1 MKILYP
7 AFTRYVHELSMLVVC
22 GLFLCLIAAPRVA
35 AQTDSA
41 TLRGTI
47 VDATEAAL
55 PGVKVRISNPAT
67 ALQRETVTDNA
78 GNFTVLLLPPGTYKV
93 TAEREG
99 FARLQVAD
107 VVLNAS
113 DQRLLR
119 LNLQVGNVAVSIETK
134 ADRANIETS
143 AAVATVVDKQFVER
157 LPLNGRSVQSLLLLS
172 PGVVVGS
179 GDGQLSFNGGR
190 TNANYFTLDGVSANI
205 GAGVRGPT
213 IILGPQGATGNQD
226 QRAGGSI
233 PGFNSFGG
241 TNSLIS
247 VDALQEFKVQSSM
260 YGAEFG
266 RQSGGQIQMTSK
278 SGTNEYHGTLFDYF
292 RNDALDAADF
302 FDKARNLKK
311 PALRQN
317 DFGGVL
323 GGPVR
328 LPKSVFGPLGYDGR
342 NRTFFFFS
350 YEGLRLVQPQ
360 SVNDVKVPAQFLRA
374 DTRIKPEVKALLLA
388 MPAPNAPDDKNAQ
401 GQLIGTA
408 SLFRSLSNRR
418 DLDATSIRIDQNA
431 GNGLTMFGR
440 YNDAP
445 SGGVTPGLGLDNL
458 FTVNVRTVTAGAQ
471 MIFSSRL
478 SNEVRYNYSFTEA
491 IDEAVGNARDGAQP
505 INYRSLLPANAPV
518 NSTVTFTY
526 LNNLF
531 QTLGPATRNLQRQQN
546 VVDNLTWA
554 LGSHTL
560 KFGFDYRLMTPQYAP
575 RAYALSFTFSS
586 LTDLNAAVANNV
598 TVTANDGVSMHVPN
612 YSAYA
617 QDSWRINQRLSV
629 DFGVRWDVNP
639 PPRALDGLTLL
650 TLTGVRNVAS
660 LPSVKLAPIGTPL
673 YPTRYNGF
681 GPRFG
686 AAYLLRQKTG
696 WETTLRGGYGL
707 YLDLGVGTAGVA
719 ATQYPFSRQRALT
732 TANSTAAQ
740 RAFPLNADALS
751 FPPAATT
758 TPPIPAN
765 ANFTVFADDYV
776 LPRSHQWT
784 FALSQGLGA
793 NNTLT
798 LSYVGNAG
806 RRLLRRY
813 FQTTSTT
820 AANANTVVPFN
831 PDLPGARISYTSNA
845 SDLSDT
851 SDYHALQ
858 IQFTK
863 RLSRGLQVLANHTWS
878 HAIDTGSDDFS
889 SSYFFTAANPL
900 ADRGASEFDRRHIF
914 NTALSY
920 DLPKPA
926 NSSARALIYG
936 WSTDVIFKAQS
947 AAPVNVTFGRN
958 MAPIVTQTYVF
969 RPDLVSGQPI
979 WIDAPG
985 TPGNRRLNRDAFR
998 IPPEFIADA
1007 RNFRQ
1012 GTLPRNG
1019 LRGFGV
1025 TQLDFALGRQFSL
1038 TERVKLQFKGELF
1051 NVLNHPNFN
1060 QPSASLGSISGT
1072 TLTQN
1077 ANFGASNAS
1086 LARSFGA
1093 SSSSLNSLYQIG
1105 GPRSVQLALKLK
1117 F

>member
-1 MKILYP
+1 ML
-7 AFTRYVHELSMLVVC
+7 AATAMLV
-22 GLFLCLIAAPRVA
+22 LCAVVSVA

-41 TLRGTI
+41 TLRGTV
-47 VDATEAAL
+47 VDQTKAAL
-55 PGVKVRISNPAT
+55 PGVKVVVLNPAT
-67 ALQRETVTDNA
+67 AARRETTTDGA
-78 GNFTVLLLPPGTYKV
+78 GNFTVAALLPGTYNIA
-93 TAEREG
+93 TESAG
-99 FARLQVAD
+99 FARLETTGVA
-107 VVLNAS
+107 LNAG

-119 LNLQVGNVAVSIETK
+119 LEMTVGSVSATVETK
-134 ADRANIETS
+134 AERAGVETS

-157 LPLNGRSVQSLLLLS
+157 LPLNGRSVQSLILLT

-190 TNANYFTLDGVSANI
+190 TNANYFTVDGVSANI
-205 GAGVRGPT
+205 GAGTRGPT

-226 QRAGGSI
+226 QRAAGSI

-247 VDALQEFKVQSSM
+247 VDALQEFKVQSST

-311 PALRQN
+311 PPLRQN

-323 GGPVR
+323 GGPLR

-360 SVNDVKVPAQFLRA
+360 NVNDSKVPSLFLRN
-374 DTRIKPEVKALLLA
+374 DTRIKPEIRALLNA
-388 MPAPNAPDDKNAQ
+388 MPLPNAPDDRNAQ

-408 SLFRSLSNRR
+408 SFFRSLSNRR
-418 DLDATSIRIDQNA
+418 TLDATSIRVDQTLR
-431 GNGLTMFGR
+431 NGFTVFGR

-445 SGGVTPGLGLDNL
+445 SGGTTPGLGLDTL
-458 FTVNVRTVTAGAQ
+458 FSSNIRTLTTGAQ

-491 IDEAVGNARDGAQP
+491 IDENIGVARDGSQP
-505 INYRSLLPANAPV
+505 VDYRALLPANAPALA
-518 NSTVTFTY
+518 TVTFTY

-531 QTLGPATRNLQRQQN
+531 QVLGPATRNLQRQQN
-546 VVDNLTWA
+546 LVDNLTWA
-554 LGSHTL
+554 LGAHTL

-575 RAYALSFTFSS
+575 RAYALSFVFSS
-586 LTDLNAAVANNV
+586 LTDLNNAVANNV
-598 TVTANDGVSMHVPN
+598 TVTANDAVAMHVAN

-650 TLTGVRNVAS
+650 TLTGVKNVAS
-660 LPSVKLAPIGTPL
+660 LPTAKLAPIGTPL

-707 YLDLGVGTAGVA
+707 YLDQGVGTAGVA
-719 ATQYPFSRQRALT
+719 ATQYPFTRQRALT
-732 TANSTAAQ
+732 TANSTAAE
-740 RAFPLNADALS
+740 RAFPFAPAALTA
-751 FPPAATT
+751 PPAAVLS
-758 TPPIPAN
+758 PPIPAN

-784 FALSQGLGA
+784 LSIAQGLGA
-793 NNTLT
+793 SNALT

-820 AANANTVVPFN
+820 AANANLLIPFN
-831 PDLPGARISYTSNA
+831 ADLPGVRISYTSNA
-845 SDLSDT
+845 NDLSDT

-858 IQFTK
+858 VQFTR
-863 RLSRGLQVLANHTWS
+863 RLSRGLQVLANHTWA

-889 SSYFFTAANPL
+889 SSYFFTSANPL
-900 ADRGASEFDRRHIF
+900 NERGSSEFDRRHIF
-914 NTALSY
+914 NMAISY
-920 DLPKPA
+920 DLPKPGNA
-926 NSSARALIYG
+926 LARALVFG
-936 WSTDVIFKAQS
+936 WSTDVIFKTQT
-947 AAPVNVTFGRN
+947 AAPINVTFSRN
-958 MAPIVTQTYVF
+958 MAPIVTQSYPF
-969 RPDLVSGQPI
+969 RPDLVAGQPI

-985 TPGNRRLNRDAFR
+985 TPGNRRLNREAFR

-1012 GTLPRNG
+1012 GTLPRNS

-1025 TQLDFALGRQFSL
+1025 TQLDFGIGRQFAL
-1038 TERVKLQFKGELF
+1038 TERIKLQFKGELF

-1060 QPSASLGSISGT
+1060 QPPSSLGSVSGT
-1072 TLTQN
+1072 TLTPS
-1077 ANFGASNAS
+1077 AAFGVSNAS